1 MLALQIQ
8 NVMEGVLDPGS
19 VFASPPSKS
28 LIDECFLWF
37 TKSAVLMKSQNFKNR
52 NSKDLDSS
60 SRFSFS
66 EFGTLPPRYFGT
78 LRHEPESD

>member
-8 NVMEGVLDPGS
+8 NVMEGVLDPES
-19 VFASPPSKS
+19 VFGSPSSMS

-37 TKSAVLMKSQNFKNR
+37 TKSALMKSKNFKNR
-52 NSKDLDSS
+52 NSNDLDSS

-66 EFGTLPPRYFGT
+66 EFGTLPHRYFGT
-78 LRHEPESD
+78 LKHEAESD